1 MSETGGR
8 WRPGTAD
15 YALLF
20 GLYAIILALS
30 YVFFLVWYAAL
41 RLLVGE
47 VLEPGNSATR
57 SAFQGV
63 LLVLAL
69 PLFIFVLSAYYYL
82 NAGLKGRRRDIRGR
96 FARLAVPMVVLIGL
110 GILLQAVL

>member
-1 MSETGGR
+1 MSETGVR
-8 WRPGTAD
+8 WRPGAVD
-15 YALLF
+15 YAVF
-20 GLYAIILALS
+20 FALYAIILALS
-30 YVFFLVWYAAL
+30 YVFFLVWYTAL

-47 VLEPGNSATR
+47 ILEPGNSATR

-82 NAGLKGRRRDIRGR
+82 NSGLKGRRRDLRGR
-96 FARLAVPMVVLIGL
+96 FVRLAVPMVIAIAL
-110 GILLQAVL
+110 GGLLQSVL